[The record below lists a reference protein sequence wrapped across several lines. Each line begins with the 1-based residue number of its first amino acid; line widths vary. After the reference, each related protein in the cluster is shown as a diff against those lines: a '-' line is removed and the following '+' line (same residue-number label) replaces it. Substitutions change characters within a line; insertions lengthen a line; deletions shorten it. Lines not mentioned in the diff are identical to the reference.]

1 MYFSHL
7 QRTDIDIFKLITTT
21 DQKKKKKTKKCN
33 LFSKLFWGLRL
44 T

>member
-7 QRTDIDIFKLITTT
+7 QRRDIDIFKLITTT
-21 DQKKKKKTKKCN
+21 DQKFN
-33 LFSKLFWGLRL
+33 LLSKLFWGLRL